1 MYSIR
6 NHHYYTIKI
15 NIHFT
20 RVRDLLISSD
30 NKLYKNTQMVL
41 LVTSLQTLF
50 CNGECLYKTENK
62 ENKTKHV
69 IQLIQLIQTFSPAT
83 MHRDSTSIAR
93 DST

>member
-1 MYSIR
+1 MR

-20 RVRDLLISSD
+20 RVCDLLISSD

-50 CNGECLYKTENK
+50 CNGECLK

-69 IQLIQLIQTFSPAT
+69 IQLIQLIQLIQTFSPAT

>member
-1 MYSIR
+1 MR
-6 NHHYYTIKI
+6 NHYHDTIKI

-20 RVRDLLISSD
+20 RVRDLLILSD

-50 CNGECLYKTENK
+50 CTGECLYKTENK

-69 IQLIQLIQTFSPAT
+69 MCVSRKYPYPHHGGNF
-83 MHRDSTSIAR
+83 M
-93 DST
+93 

>member
-1 MYSIR
+1 MYSMR
-6 NHHYYTIKI
+6 NHYHDTIKI

-20 RVRDLLISSD
+20 RVRDLLILSD

-50 CNGECLYKTENK
+50 CTGECLYKTENK

-69 IQLIQLIQTFSPAT
+69 IQFNESKPFHQQQCIEILHQ
-83 MHRDSTSIAR
+83 
-93 DST
+93 